1 MRGRKIEEAQ
11 SPQPEGWAL
20 SLLADVLKAGPPMLS
35 EIIGC
40 LEQIETVKEFR
51 ALVRMLLAGI
61 RIRNHGGAPKPAGI

>member
-1 MRGRKIEEAQ
+1 MRGRKTEEAQ

-20 SLLADVLKAGPPMLS
+20 SLLADVLKAGPPQLT

-51 ALVRMLLAGI
+51 AISQNAAARI
-61 RIRNHGGAPKPAGI
+61 RIRNHGGAAQPAGV

>member
-1 MRGRKIEEAQ
+1 MRGREAEETQ

-20 SLLADVLKAGPPMLS
+20 SLLADMLKVGPPLLT

-51 ALVRMLLAGI
+51 ELIRMLL
-61 RIRNHGGAPKPAGI
+61 PE